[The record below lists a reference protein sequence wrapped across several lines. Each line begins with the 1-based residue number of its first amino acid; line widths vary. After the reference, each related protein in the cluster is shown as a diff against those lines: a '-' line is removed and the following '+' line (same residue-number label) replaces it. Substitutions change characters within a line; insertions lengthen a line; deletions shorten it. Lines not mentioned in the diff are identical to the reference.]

1 MPKRARPSG
10 AKSST
15 SGSETRPMRIANARG
30 LNCGTCVSVAD
41 VASVVSS
48 RSVSSLSKPIAY
60 SRRSCL
66 DSSPAVLTTSAS
78 CRARSS
84 TRWSSSRCRSGV
96 RRSSAKRGLLGP
108 RRGGCQRGGASSQ
121 RIEERDERLAVGR
134 RERPEAVAGAGPFAA
149 VRRDRLLQRLL
160 TSVVQEA
167 LGVAQVDERLGAE
180 LRRRRPA
187 EADVGELRPHVVQEQ
202 VGVGGELLPVERMD
216 GARARAQRRHVTGGA
231 TDLREQVATAPPL
244 LAALGGPG
252 RGGEPTKPAGKPSGA
267 WGAPRSGQG
276 AAAGGVRLPP

>member
-15 SGSETRPMRIANARG
+15 SGSETRPMRVAKGRG
-30 LNCGTCVSVAD
+30 LNWGACVSVAD
-41 VASVVSS
+41 AAWGASS

-96 RRSSAKRGLLGP
+96 RRSSAKRGLLGL

-121 RIEERDERLAVGR
+121 RLEERDERAPLGW
-134 RERPEAVAGAGPFAA
+134 RERPEPVAGAGPFAA
-149 VRRDRLLQRLL
+149 VRRDRLLQRRR
-160 TSVVQEA
+160 TAVVQEA

-202 VGVGGELLPVERMD
+202 VGVGGGLLPGERM
-216 GARARAQRRHVTGGA
+216 GGGRGPAQRRPGAGGGTA
-231 TDLREQVATAPPL
+231 LR
-244 LAALGGPG
+244 
-252 RGGEPTKPAGKPSGA
+252 
-267 WGAPRSGQG
+267 GQG
-276 AAAGGVRLPP
+276 AAPAP